1 MRGVI
6 QFLAI
11 GALAEPFDLGDR
23 RFRAQRGI
31 QRDDHPALCVAI
43 GSGAADEPR
52 KEAGSLAEKNQPL
65 VVLAGDVAAAEKQR
79 LGRCVKRER
88 PTPILRLRL

>member
-43 GSGAADEPR
+43 GSGA
-52 KEAGSLAEKNQPL
+52 EKNQPL